1 MRRNFFNRF
10 SSAILRLDSTVSA
23 EAEPMGEASRHS
35 VRNGRV
41 TSDSRIRPD
50 LKMRPGRL
58 ANLKAPWSDSLCTC
72 RLVCRR
78 GAILRRSEVNRGPCL
93 PLTDSLVLGC
103 PMRARREVQG
113 GSRARQAVYRWF
125 VRTRTSPGRGMQS
138 SVSVG
143 SDSGPSTVRG
153 YVPCRSTSH
162 IHSIS
167 GFFCPPT
174 RHSPR
179 ARSESWSFASTIL
192 RAGSIGFRGSTCDA
206 SLAAC
211 SMASISSL
219 HACWSMGQMTI
230 ACRRVMSRADVR

>member
-1 MRRNFFNRF
+1 
-10 SSAILRLDSTVSA
+10 
-23 EAEPMGEASRHS
+23 MGEASRYS

-50 LKMRPGRL
+50 LKMRSGRL
-58 ANLKAPWSDSLCTC
+58 ENLKTPSSDSLRTC
-72 RLVCRR
+72 RLVCRPWCYSPT
-78 GAILRRSEVNRGPCL
+78 LRSKSGVVCL

-113 GSRARQAVYRWF
+113 DSRARQAVYRWF
-125 VRTRTSPGRGMQS
+125 VRTRTSPGRGMQP

-153 YVPCRSTSH
+153 YVPCRSTLH

-179 ARSESWSFASTIL
+179 ARSESWSFASTIF